1 MARIDIPD
9 GDGGEATQ
17 LFLMRP
23 ELGIAAGKLSH
34 AVYHKSILP
43 VREREA
49 ARMRIAQIN
58 QCQICLA
65 YRASSVTEQGVPEEL
80 YAHVAEHR
88 ERDDYTDREALAIEY
103 AERFALDHQALD
115 DDFWTRMR
123 ANFADDEIVDLSLCL
138 VVFLGLGRLLA
149 VLQIDPD
156 TAVDW

>member
-1 MARIDIPD
+1 MARIKIPE
-9 GDGGEATQ
+9 GEGGEATQ

-34 AVYHKSILP
+34 AVYDKSILP

-88 ERDDYTDREALAIEY
+88 ERDDYTVRERLAIEY

-115 DDFWTRMR
+115 DDFWARMR
-123 ANFADDEIVDLSLCL
+123 ANFSAEEIVDLSLCL

>member
-1 MARIDIPD
+1 MARIDIPE
-9 GDGGEATQ
+9 GEGGEATQ

-23 ELGIAAGKLSH
+23 ELGIAGGKFSH

-88 ERDDYTDREALAIEY
+88 ERDDYTDRERLAIEY
-103 AERFALDHQALD
+103 AERFALDHQAID
-115 DDFWTRMR
+115 DDFWSRMR
-123 ANFADDEIVDLSLCL
+123 AKFSDEEIVDLSLCL

>member
-1 MARIDIPD
+1 MARIEIPE
-9 GDGGEATQ
+9 GEGGEATQ

-34 AVYHKSILP
+34 AVYHKSIIP

-65 YRASSVTEQGVPEEL
+65 YRASSVTEQGVPEAL

-88 ERDDYTDREALAIEY
+88 ERDDYTVRERLAIEY

-115 DDFWTRMR
+115 DDFWARMR
-123 ANFADDEIVDLSLCL
+123 ANFSAEEIVDLSLCL

-149 VLQIDPD
+149 VLEIDPD

>member
-1 MARIDIPD
+1 MARIEIPE

-23 ELGIAAGKLSH
+23 ELGIAAGKFSH
-34 AVYHKSILP
+34 AAYHKSILP

-58 QCQICLA
+58 QCQICLN

-80 YAHVAEHR
+80 YAHVAEHAT
-88 ERDDYTDREALAIEY
+88 RDDYTPREKLAIEY

-115 DDFWTRMR
+115 EDFWSRMR
-123 ANFADDEIVDLSLCL
+123 ANFSNEEIVDLSLCL
-138 VVFLGLGRLLA
+138 VVFLGLGRMLA
-149 VLQIDPD
+149 VLQVDPD
-156 TAVDW
+156 TAIDW

>member
-1 MARIDIPD
+1 MARIEIPE
-9 GDGGEATQ
+9 GEGGEATQ

-88 ERDDYTDREALAIEY
+88 ERDDYTVRERLAIEY

-115 DDFWTRMR
+115 DDFWARMR
-123 ANFADDEIVDLSLCL
+123 ANFSAEEIVDLSLCL

-149 VLQIDPD
+149 VLEIDPD